1 MSSSLDPDQARHSV
15 RPNLDPNYL
24 QRSAADDKICSWQA
38 DLILHVFVLLSAD
51 ILSKLSISKK
61 FRSKQF
67 GSSWSS
73 STFYQVWSRSE
84 QFAKFISRQNWQ
96 AKSESECKSYPTGR
110 IVYFYLLWV
119 NELGRLWRD
128 CLNGRLLFDFCLKP
142 RGLISCTGSY
152 KDYEYTFKSAS
163 HHN

>member
-67 GSSWSS
+67 GSS
-73 STFYQVWSRSE
+73 
-84 QFAKFISRQNWQ
+84 
-96 AKSESECKSYPTGR
+96 
-110 IVYFYLLWV
+110 
-119 NELGRLWRD
+119 
-128 CLNGRLLFDFCLKP
+128 
-142 RGLISCTGSY
+142 
-152 KDYEYTFKSAS
+152 
-163 HHN
+163 